1 MGFVVLH
8 MEKAHGSDSG
18 TTAHIERFI
27 IPKNA
32 DPTRTHLNRRLI
44 EYPDGIKDR
53 SAAIQQRLEEAGLTR
68 KIGSN
73 QVRAIRINVSGT
85 HEDMKRIEE
94 EGRLDEWCADNLKYF
109 ADTFGKENIVAAHLH
124 RDEET
129 PHIHVTLVPIVKGE
143 RKRRKREEQTKKR
156 YRKKPTDTV
165 RLCADDIMTRL
176 KLKSYQ
182 DTYAVA
188 MAKYGLQRGID
199 GSKARHKSTQ
209 QYYRDIQKLSD
220 DLKAEVVDLQQQK
233 ETAQEE
239 LRRAK
244 KEIQTEKL
252 KGAATTAAANIAES
266 VGSLFGSNK
275 VKTLERENTALHKEV
290 ADHEETIEA
299 LQDRIQTMQADHSRE
314 IREMQQK
321 HGREIADK
329 DTRHKQ
335 EISFLKTVIAR
346 AAAWFPY
353 FRDLSKPLS
362 TSKSKNTMNRILT
375 LYLFLLLCGTASA
388 QQIVKWDDL
397 QTITDNARRTVYYE
411 KGSKQPLQGEYRI
424 IRGLDEERVKL
435 SDGIIN
441 GDYLRYRDGVLRESG
456 IYAKGKRNGIF
467 TEYYQDGVTPR
478 KETPM
483 QQGKID
489 GTVKTYFRNGK
500 IEIEKEYRQSVESG
514 RERRFDSKTGEQI
527 FESHYIDGKKEGEEW
542 EIFEDG
548 RTLRSRTTR
557 HYRNGKL
564 DGFYRV
570 ESTRDGKPYITI
582 EGQYTDGEKSGRW
595 KQYNA
600 TDDTTHE
607 WDE

>member
-32 DPTRTHLNRRLI
+32 DPTRTHLNRKLVA
-44 EYPDGIKDR
+44 YPDGIKDR
-53 SAAIQQRLEEAGLTR
+53 SAAIRRRLEEAGLTR
-68 KIGSN
+68 KIGNN

-85 HEDMKRIEE
+85 HEDMERIER
-94 EGRLDEWCADNLKYF
+94 EGRLDEWCADNMKYF

-143 RKRRKREEQTKKR
+143 RKRRKREEQAKKR

-275 VKTLERENTALHKEV
+275 VKTLERENAALHREV
-290 ADHEETIEA
+290 ATHGEAIEA
-299 LQDRIQTMQADHSRE
+299 LQTRIQTMQNDHHRERMELEAKNLSELSRKE
-314 IREMQQK
+314 AAHTE
-321 HGREIADK
+321 ET
-329 DTRHKQ
+329 TR
-335 EISFLKTVIAR
+335 LK
-346 AAAWFPY
+346 
-353 FRDLSKPLS
+353 
-362 TSKSKNTMNRILT
+362 NRILWQNHIIGC
-375 LYLFLLLCGTASA
+375 LSFLLLKTSDIFRKAVHG
-388 QQIVKWDDL
+388 
-397 QTITDNARRTVYYE
+397 
-411 KGSKQPLQGEYRI
+411 I
-424 IRGLDEERVKL
+424 IRLAR
-435 SDGIIN
+435 
-441 GDYLRYRDGVLRESG
+441 DYY
-456 IYAKGKRNGIF
+456 K
-467 TEYYQDGVTPR
+467 P
-478 KETPM
+478 
-483 QQGKID
+483 
-489 GTVKTYFRNGK
+489 
-500 IEIEKEYRQSVESG
+500 
-514 RERRFDSKTGEQI
+514 RFDTEQVSDI
-527 FESHYIDGKKEGEEW
+527 KSVLNLFGDDKQSHRAAGDFLYITATQK
-542 EIFEDG
+542 
-548 RTLRSRTTR
+548 
-557 HYRNGKL
+557 GKL
-564 DGFYRV
+564 DNREQIKARREVDNVVEGRYDQQQKRGFSMR
-570 ESTRDGKPYITI
+570 R
-582 EGQYTDGEKSGRW
+582 
-595 KQYNA
+595 
-600 TDDTTHE
+600 
-607 WDE
+607 

>member
-44 EYPDGIKDR
+44 EYPDGVKDR
-53 SAAIQQRLEEAGLTR
+53 SAAVQRRLEEAGLTR

-182 DTYAVA
+182 DTYTVA

-275 VKTLERENTALHKEV
+275 VKTLERENTALHREV

-299 LQDRIQTMQADHSRE
+299 LQDRIQTMQQTTAGRYGKCSRA
-314 IREMQQK
+314 RQGNSRQ
-321 HGREIADK
+321 G
-329 DTRHKQ
+329 HKAQ
-335 EISFLKTVIAR
+335 AGNIVSENGNRKGGGMVSL
-346 AAAWFPY
+346 FP
-353 FRDLSKPLS
+353 
-362 TSKSKNTMNRILT
+362 
-375 LYLFLLLCGTASA
+375 
-388 QQIVKWDDL
+388 
-397 QTITDNARRTVYYE
+397 
-411 KGSKQPLQGEYRI
+411 
-424 IRGLDEERVKL
+424 
-435 SDGIIN
+435 
-441 GDYLRYRDGVLRESG
+441 
-456 IYAKGKRNGIF
+456 
-467 TEYYQDGVTPR
+467 
-478 KETPM
+478 
-483 QQGKID
+483 
-489 GTVKTYFRNGK
+489 
-500 IEIEKEYRQSVESG
+500 
-514 RERRFDSKTGEQI
+514 
-527 FESHYIDGKKEGEEW
+527 
-542 EIFEDG
+542 
-548 RTLRSRTTR
+548 
-557 HYRNGKL
+557 
-564 DGFYRV
+564 
-570 ESTRDGKPYITI
+570 
-582 EGQYTDGEKSGRW
+582 
-595 KQYNA
+595 
-600 TDDTTHE
+600 
-607 WDE
+607 

>member
-32 DPTRTHLNRRLI
+32 DPTRTHLNRKLVA
-44 EYPDGIKDR
+44 YPDGIKDR
-53 SAAIQQRLEEAGLTR
+53 SAAIQKRLEEARLTR
-68 KIGSN
+68 KIGNN

-94 EGRLDEWCADNLKYF
+94 EGRLDKWCADNLKYF
-109 ADTFGKENIVAAHLH
+109 ADTFGKEIIVAAHLH

-176 KLKSYQ
+176 RLKSYQ

-209 QYYRDIQKLSD
+209 QYYRDIQKLADS
-220 DLKAEVVDLQQQK
+220 LKAEVVDLQRQK

-239 LRRAK
+239 LKRAK

-252 KGAATTAAANIAES
+252 KGAATTAATNIAES

-275 VKTLERENTALHKEV
+275 VKTLEKENTALHREI

-299 LQDRIQTMQADHSRE
+299 LQDRIQAMQADHSRE

-321 HGREIADK
+321 HIMALQTK
-329 DTRHKQ
+329 DTEYKKEASRLIRLVEK
-335 EISFLKTVIAR
+335 LC
-346 AAAWFPY
+346 AWFPLAKEVLKIEKLCRIIG
-353 FRDLSKPLS
+353 FNERQTATLVCGKPLEYAGE
-362 TSKSKNTMNRILT
+362 
-375 LYLFLLLCGTASA
+375 LYSEEHGRKFT
-388 QQIVKWDDL
+388 
-397 QTITDNARRTVYYE
+397 TE
-411 KGSKQPLQGEYRI
+411 KAGFQ
-424 IRGLDEERVKL
+424 
-435 SDGIIN
+435 
-441 GDYLRYRDGVLRESG
+441 VL
-456 IYAKGKRNGIF
+456 KDP
-467 TEYYQDGVTPR
+467 T
-478 KETPM
+478 
-483 QQGKID
+483 D
-489 GTVKTYFRNGK
+489 GTKLVLAIDRKPIAEWF
-500 IEIEKEYRQSVESG
+500 KEQFEMLRQNIQQPFQQQRKRG
-514 RERRFDSKTGEQI
+514 GI
-527 FESHYIDGKKEGEEW
+527 
-542 EIFEDG
+542 
-548 RTLRSRTTR
+548 
-557 HYRNGKL
+557 KL
-564 DGFYRV
+564 
-570 ESTRDGKPYITI
+570 
-582 EGQYTDGEKSGRW
+582 
-595 KQYNA
+595 
-600 TDDTTHE
+600 
-607 WDE
+607 

>member
-44 EYPDGIKDR
+44 GYPDGVKDR
-53 SAAIQQRLEEAGLTR
+53 SAAVQRRLEEAGLTR

-143 RKRRKREEQTKKR
+143 RKRRKREEQAKKR

-182 DTYAVA
+182 DTYAEA

-199 GSKARHKSTQ
+199 GSEARHKSTGL
-209 QYYRDIQKLSD
+209 YYRDMKKLAD
-220 DLKAEVVDLQQQK
+220 DLKAEVVELQEQK

-239 LRRAK
+239 LKRAK

-275 VKTLERENTALHKEV
+275 VKTLERENTALHQEV
-290 ADHEETIEA
+290 ATHGETIEA
-299 LQDRIQTMQADHSRE
+299 LQDRIQTMQTDHSRQMAAIE
-314 IREMQQK
+314 QK
-321 HGREIADK
+321 HRREIADK
-329 DTRHKQ
+329 EAKHK
-335 EISFLKTVIAR
+335 EDISFLKAVIAKV
-346 AAAWFPY
+346 AAWFPY
-353 FRDLSKPLS
+353 FREMLRIENLCRLVGFSDGQTATLIKGKPLEYAGE
-362 TSKSKNTMNRILT
+362 
-375 LYLFLLLCGTASA
+375 LYSEEHKRKFTTEKAGFQVVKDPTDKAKLALCIDG
-388 QQIVKWDDL
+388 
-397 QTITDNARRTVYYE
+397 QTIGDWFKEQFE
-411 KGSKQPLQGEYRI
+411 K
-424 IRGLDEERVKL
+424 IRQNIHPPVLPQRKGRGMKL
-435 SDGIIN
+435 
-441 GDYLRYRDGVLRESG
+441 
-456 IYAKGKRNGIF
+456 
-467 TEYYQDGVTPR
+467 
-478 KETPM
+478 
-483 QQGKID
+483 
-489 GTVKTYFRNGK
+489 
-500 IEIEKEYRQSVESG
+500 
-514 RERRFDSKTGEQI
+514 
-527 FESHYIDGKKEGEEW
+527 
-542 EIFEDG
+542 
-548 RTLRSRTTR
+548 
-557 HYRNGKL
+557 
-564 DGFYRV
+564 
-570 ESTRDGKPYITI
+570 
-582 EGQYTDGEKSGRW
+582 
-595 KQYNA
+595 
-600 TDDTTHE
+600 
-607 WDE
+607 